1 MGLKNESGHLLL
13 LFILCASI
21 MLTIS
26 WPVMGSHDKKANSK
40 STGAGPEFPDAPL
53 AITDRNLG
61 SSLEKYSPF
70 GSGLL
75 GERMQALP

>member
-1 MGLKNESGHLLL
+1 
-13 LFILCASI
+13 
-21 MLTIS
+21 
-26 WPVMGSHDKKANSK
+26 MGSHDKKANST

-61 SSLEKYSPF
+61 SALEKYSPF

-75 GERMQALP
+75 GESMQALP